1 VSKRVSM
8 ILMMVLGLVAAGASR
23 AAAQSGGEGALC
35 GSRGLLPCGPGLRC
49 VGGQPEVDVPGT
61 CQRPGQGQGPR
72 QSYFLIVGPDLRR
85 CASPYCGGY
94 FVSLA
99 NQKTMQCP
107 NGSSSATCYVS
118 SVDLSAMG
126 LDPGEASAVL
136 AGNTVVLGRIVPRRG
151 FPGLGDLM
159 GRAAWRAPTD
169 ARPTEPLYR
178 AEFNG
183 TVCITYPC
191 PSIDARKLNT
201 DQLETVSAVDL
212 TGAPGTDKDR
222 EQGQNA
228 IFARGQ
234 GLIASGHIVVVV
246 DAGPAGDAEVLKAE
260 QFYLPVTSQG
270 TSP

>member
-1 VSKRVSM
+1 VSKRVSW
-8 ILMMVLGLVAAGASR
+8 ILMMVLSTVAASR
-23 AAAQSGGEGALC
+23 AEAQSGGEGALC

-49 VGGQPEVDVPGT
+49 VGGRPEVDVPGT
-61 CQRPGQGQGPR
+61 CRRITPDPRPR
-72 QSYFLIVGPDLRR
+72 EAYFLMEGPDLRR

-94 FVSLA
+94 FISLA
-99 NQKTMQCP
+99 NQETMTCP
-107 NGSSSATCYVS
+107 NGTESATCYVA

-126 LDPGEASAVL
+126 LDPGQASAV
-136 AGNTVVLGRIVPRRG
+136 ARGNTVVRGRIAPRRG
-151 FPGLGDLM
+151 FPGIGDLM
-159 GRAAWRAPTD
+159 GLAAWSAPT
-169 ARPTEPLYR
+169 ATRPTEPLYR

-191 PSIDARKLNT
+191 PNITTSKLNT
-201 DQLETVSAVDL
+201 GEVGTVSEVDL

-234 GLIASGHIVVVV
+234 GLIASGHNVVVV

-260 QFYLPVTSQG
+260 QFFLPVTSQG